1 MTECKILT
9 REMLTGAIEVK
20 VKEESLD
27 FNLARAVADQKARE
41 AGGEP
46 MLLAWFNSKTG
57 EYSPK
62 VECCHE
68 NRPAWLVYA
77 LSRGGDIIIDINHET
92 YVFVYL
98 GTK

>member
-9 REMLTGAIEVK
+9 KEMLTGAIEVK
-20 VKEESLD
+20 VNEASLIFD
-27 FNLARAVADQKARE
+27 LARVVADQQARQANE
-41 AGGEP
+41 EP
-46 MLLAWFNSKTG
+46 MLLAWYNSKTG
-57 EYSPK
+57 EFSPK
-62 VECCHE
+62 VECCDA

-77 LSRGGDIIIDINHET
+77 LSRGGDIIIDINNET

>member
-1 MTECKILT
+1 
-9 REMLTGAIEVK
+9 MLTGAIEVK
-20 VKEESLD
+20 VDVDKLD
-27 FNLARAVADQKARE
+27 FNLAKAIADQKAQE
-41 AGGEP
+41 TGGEL

-57 EYSPK
+57 KFSPK
-62 VECCHE
+62 VECCDE

-77 LSRGGDIIIDINHET
+77 LSRGGDIIININHET